1 MNKERQKER
10 ERERERERD
19 QGVSVAK
26 LSPNLRDN
34 PGYSATSKESIR
46 PAFTGRIDGTE
57 LAIVVATYIARP
69 QTRLS
74 LPRTFRRPFTW

>member
-1 MNKERQKER
+1 MNEERETER
-10 ERERERERD
+10 EREREREGP
-19 QGVSVAK
+19 GVSVAE
-26 LSPNLRDN
+26 LSSNLRDN
-34 PGYSATSKESIR
+34 PGYSVTSEESIR